1 MKKLNGSEIDVIV
14 NEIIKNVKEVKLSK
28 IKEVLEVNSN
38 YKEIVSLYD
47 KKYELKKELEK
58 LDKEINNVNNVI
70 NEEFKVKIYNENNNV
85 SWEYLNKLYV
95 SFDYKDVE
103 KYSYS
108 KVRSK
113 VILSSISK
121 EFNVEEFI
129 KKFVD
134 EYIN

>member
-1 MKKLNGSEIDVIV
+1 MKKLNGSEIDVLV
-14 NEIIKNVKEVKLSK
+14 KEIIKNVKEIKLSK

-70 NEEFKVKIYNENNNV
+70 NEEFKVKILNENNNC
-85 SWEYLNKLYV
+85 SWEYLNKLYI
-95 SFDYKDVE
+95 SFNYKDEE
-103 KYSYS
+103 KYSYYNV
-108 KVRSK
+108 KDK

-121 EFNVEEFI
+121 EFNIEEFV

>member
-1 MKKLNGSEIDVIV
+1 MKKLNNNEIDVLV
-14 NEIIKNVKEVKLSK
+14 NEIINKVKSIKLSK
-28 IKEVLEVNSN
+28 VKEVLEVNSN
-38 YKEIVSLYD
+38 YKEIVNLYD

-58 LDKEINNVNNVI
+58 LDKEIKDVNELI
-70 NEEFKVKIYNENNNV
+70 DEEFKVKIYNENNNC
-85 SWEYLNKLYV
+85 SWEYLNKLYI
-95 SFDYKDVE
+95 SFNYKDEE
-103 KYSYS
+103 KYGYS

-113 VILSSISK
+113 VILNSISK

>member
-28 IKEVLEVNSN
+28 VKEVLEVNSN

-70 NEEFKVKIYNENNNV
+70 NEEFKVKIYNENNNY
-85 SWEYLNKLYV
+85 SCEYLNKLYV

-103 KYSYS
+103 KYSYG
-108 KVRSK
+108 KVKSK

>member
-1 MKKLNGSEIDVIV
+1 MKKLNGSEIDVLV
-14 NEIIKNVKEVKLSK
+14 KEIIKNVKEVKLSK

-70 NEEFKVKIYNENNNV
+70 NEEFKVKILNENNNC
-85 SWEYLNKLYV
+85 SWEYLNKLYI
-95 SFDYKDVE
+95 SFNYKDEE
-103 KYSYS
+103 KYSYYNV
-108 KVRSK
+108 KDK

-121 EFNVEEFI
+121 EFNIEEFV